1 MIRKLKGVKERK
13 RVKKSRKEDDRQK
26 KTKKKRKRQKD
37 RKEAT
42 NGRRRIGR
50 WENGQKKACNNDKLK
65 RKN

>member
-1 MIRKLKGVKERK
+1 MTDRK
-13 RVKKSRKEDDRQK
+13 RQKE
-26 KTKKKRKRQKD
+26 RKRQKD